1 MRGITL
7 RKIAQPDLVFTY
19 FNMEDPVV
27 GGYDPPHVALRRA
40 IALAYDNGEE
50 VRVLRKGLAVAAQG
64 FLLPL
69 VTGYDPAMR
78 SEMGTPDLAR
88 AKALLDMYGYADRDG
103 DGWRDLPDGR
113 PLVIHAATET
123 DGTVRQFNELLKR
136 RMDALGVRFVFER
149 QQWPENMKQARAGK
163 LQFWLL
169 SSTADSPDVESALQ
183 LGYGP
188 MKGEGNYERFDLPAY
203 NALYEKIQQAP
214 DGPARLAM
222 INEAQKLLLAY
233 MPMRAHVHRVRA
245 FLSQPWLT
253 GFDGNPFIY
262 GFWRYLDIDAAAQ
275 AARAKAPPTSPPKAR
290 P

>member
-1 MRGITL
+1 
-7 RKIAQPDLVFTY
+7 
-19 FNMEDPVV
+19 
-27 GGYDPPHVALRRA
+27 
-40 IALAYDNGEE
+40 
-50 VRVLRKGLAVAAQG
+50 
-64 FLLPL
+64 
-69 VTGYDPAMR
+69 
-78 SEMGTPDLAR
+78 
-88 AKALLDMYGYADRDG
+88 
-103 DGWRDLPDGR
+103 
-113 PLVIHAATET
+113 VIHAATET